1 MNSVAANPMTLL
13 EELRAILLAKT
24 GRGIEAVS
32 YEAHGLVPMPP
43 QTEFAQSAA
52 VTTQD
57 SKPDSDVPL
66 QHSSPPKF
74 T

>member
-1 MNSVAANPMTLL
+1 
-13 EELRAILLAKT
+13 
-24 GRGIEAVS
+24 
-32 YEAHGLVPMPP
+32 MPP
-43 QTEFAQSAA
+43 QTEFSQSAA

-66 QHSSPPKF
+66 QHSSPAKF

>member
-13 EELRAILLAKT
+13 EELRAILLSTT
-24 GRGIEAVS
+24 GRAIETVS
-32 YEAHGLVPMPP
+32 GAQDPVPMPP
-43 QTEFAQSAA
+43 QTEFSQSAA

-57 SKPDSDVPL
+57 SMPDRDVRL
-66 QHSSPPKF
+66 QHPSPPKS